1 MRFATKEYFCS
12 NLSTIPMRKTL
23 LTTLLLSL
31 LLSFSYKMAG
41 NTQYAFQQIST
52 QNGLSSSVRCL
63 VVSHEKGYVW
73 IGTRSSDASM
83 ATNSGNTST
92 IISLT
97 SLKTK
102 KIPFGPLLPKGFSTT
117 IIRKMNS
124 GRHAMRIIIR

>member
-1 MRFATKEYFCS
+1 MS
-12 NLSTIPMRKTL
+12 
-23 LTTLLLSL
+23 
-31 LLSFSYKMAG
+31 
-41 NTQYAFQQIST
+41 
-52 QNGLSSSVRCL
+52 GLEQDQV
-63 VVSHEKGYVW
+63 
-73 IGTRSSDASM
+73 SDASM